1 MISLRSVLVG
11 SVAGL
16 ALVFSAGGA
25 AAETLSEAIQE
36 AYRSNPT
43 LQQQRAAQRALDE
56 TYVQA
61 RAALRPTLSGT
72 VSNNY
77 THDSVNSVTYG
88 SGPLELRSVSAGANL
103 NVPLYTGGASTAAI
117 KAAERDVLQGRE
129 QLRYTESQVMAA
141 VIQSFMDV
149 IRDAESLRI
158 NQQNVQVLQRQLQE
172 TSAEFDVGEV
182 TRTDV
187 AQAEARLAAAQ
198 ASLSAAQAQLSVS
211 KANYAQVV
219 GETPGELAP
228 PPILPGVPSTYDV
241 ALDAAQKNNPQLR
254 GAQYAEDAAH
264 SRVSQARAA
273 FRPSVSLSSGF
284 QFQHEPIPGITGPTI
299 TGGYY
304 PPNSQTFTA
313 GVTVSIPLFTG
324 GLNGSKV
331 RQALETDNEAM
342 YGIEVQRRT
351 VMQQVSQAWA
361 QVLSAR
367 AQTSSDEQQVKAAT
381 VAAEGER
388 QEAQVGLRTTIDVL
402 NAEQELRNAEL
413 SLVQARHDEYV
424 ATALL
429 LEAMGRLEMKYLNDS
444 APLYDPKRNFDRVKY
459 RGWTPLDPVAR
470 LLDGTLAPGGDGGR
484 KVTSAPLDSD
494 LGARGTAA
502 PAPNKP

>member
-16 ALVFSAGGA
+16 ALVSAAGA
-25 AAETLSEAIQE
+25 VWAETLSEAITE

-43 LQQQRAAQRALDE
+43 LQQQRAAQRAEDE

-72 VSNNY
+72 VGENY
-77 THDSVNSVTYG
+77 THESVNSVTYG
-88 SGPLELRSVSAGANL
+88 AGALELRSITAGANL
-103 NVPLYTGGASTAAI
+103 SQPLYTGGASTAAI
-117 KAAERDVLQGRE
+117 KAAEREVLQGRE

-149 IRDAESLRI
+149 IRDTESLRI

-187 AQAEARLAAAQ
+187 AQAEARLAASQ

-219 GETPGELAP
+219 GEAPGELVP

-254 GAQYAEDAAH
+254 AAQYAEDAAH

-273 FRPSVSLSSGF
+273 YRPTVALTTGF
-284 QFQHEPIPGITGPTI
+284 QFQHEPIAGLPIPSD
-299 TGGYY
+299 
-304 PPNSQTFTA
+304 NQTFTA

-324 GLNGSKV
+324 GLNGSRV

-342 YGIEVQRRT
+342 YGIEAQRRA

-429 LEAMGRLEMKYLNDS
+429 LEAMGRLEMKNLNDS

-470 LLDGTLAPGGDGGR
+470 LLDATLAPGGDGGR
-484 KVTSAPLDSD
+484 KVTSAPLDTD
-494 LGARGTAA
+494 LGARGGAA
-502 PAPNKP
+502 PTQNRP